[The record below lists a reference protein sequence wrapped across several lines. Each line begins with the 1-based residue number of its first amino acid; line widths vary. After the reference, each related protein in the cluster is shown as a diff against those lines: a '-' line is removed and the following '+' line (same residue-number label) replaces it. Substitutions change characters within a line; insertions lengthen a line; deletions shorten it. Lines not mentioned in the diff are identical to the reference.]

1 MPVGTDL
8 LDELLASGVLLATG
22 VDGVH
27 GRAGVFED
35 VVDGLDRLV
44 ARLGRGLG
52 AERMRFPPVMP
63 RRTLERSGYLNGFP
77 HLAGTV
83 HCFCGDDAGHAELLR
98 CVAAGEDWTAGQ
110 AASDLV
116 LTPAACYPVYPML
129 ALRGPLGAGGHLV
142 DVTSYCFRRE
152 PSLDPARMQAF
163 RMREYVRAGT
173 PEQVGAFRDEWVERG
188 LAVADALGLPA
199 VLDVAN
205 DPFFGRGGRMMARS
219 QREQALKF
227 ELLVAINDPGKPTA
241 CMSFNHHG
249 DHFGE
254 IWGIRTAAGAVAHT
268 ACVGFGYERLAL
280 ALMRHH
286 GFDPAAWPEA
296 VRQTLGL
303 AA

>member
-1 MPVGTDL
+1 MLDRTNM
-8 LDELLASGVLLATG
+8 LDELLASGILLATG
-22 VDGVH
+22 VDGVY

-35 VVDGLDRLV
+35 IVDGLDRIV
-44 ARLGRGLG
+44 SGLGRGLG

-63 RRTLERSGYLNGFP
+63 RRTLEHSGYLNGFP
-77 HLAGTV
+77 HLAGTI
-83 HCFCGDDAGHAELLR
+83 HCFCGDDSGHAEMLR
-98 CVAAGEDWTAGQ
+98 CLGTGEDWTAGQ

-129 ALRGPLGAGGHLV
+129 ARRGPLGADGHVV
-142 DVTSYCFRRE
+142 DVSSYCFRRE

-163 RMREYVRAGT
+163 RMREYVRVGT
-173 PEQVGAFRDEWVERG
+173 PDQVGAFRDEWVDRG
-188 LAVADALGLPA
+188 LAVANSLALPA

-227 ELLVAINDPGKPTA
+227 ELLVTVNNPDKPTA

-254 IWGIRTAAGAVAHT
+254 LWGIRTAEGDVAHT

-280 ALMRHH
+280 ALLRHH
-286 GFDPAAWPEA
+286 GFDPAAWPEP
-296 VRQTLGL
+296 VRATLGL
-303 AA
+303 AP